1 MKLMES
7 FTRLQWH
14 KRQNSFQS
22 NSSPSLSKNKLFERI
37 PIFPDVLEHIRKYN
51 LSSRKRTTSITRAQP
66 EEINSP
72 KVVSI
77 VLQLFSCRFQ
87 FRFSASAIS
96 SFPVETLP
104 EVAILG
110 KSNVGKSSLLN
121 GITGTK
127 EARISAKPGL
137 TKTINWFHL
146 GNSLALVD
154 LPGYGFAFVEKEAS
168 ENWKKLVQIY
178 VTTRKSLKR
187 VILLIDARHGIKDSD
202 RETIRILESS
212 VAKFQLVMTKSDLVD
227 ENSLARRLYLVQK
240 EVQTFKNSIK
250 RVLMLSSK
258 TKAGIELLQ
267 QELFS
272 LLPPENIKG
281 LQSSKK
287 TASIPSITDERM
299 AQDSRSSTKAIMFSE
314 KSHKKKALLKKKKE
328 FIKKRGIF
336 FTKLKS

>member
-1 MKLMES
+1 
-7 FTRLQWH
+7 
-14 KRQNSFQS
+14 
-22 NSSPSLSKNKLFERI
+22 
-37 PIFPDVLEHIRKYN
+37 
-51 LSSRKRTTSITRAQP
+51 
-66 EEINSP
+66 
-72 KVVSI
+72 
-77 VLQLFSCRFQ
+77 
-87 FRFSASAIS
+87 
-96 SFPVETLP
+96 
-104 EVAILG
+104 
-110 KSNVGKSSLLN
+110 
-121 GITGTK
+121 
-127 EARISAKPGL
+127 
-137 TKTINWFHL
+137 
-146 GNSLALVD
+146 
-154 LPGYGFAFVEKEAS
+154 
-168 ENWKKLVQIY
+168 
-178 VTTRKSLKR
+178 
-187 VILLIDARHGIKDSD
+187 
-202 RETIRILESS
+202 
-212 VAKFQLVMTKSDLVD
+212 MTKSDLVD